1 MCGRLSLGVST
12 DKLQGFFPLFD
23 LPASL
28 GRYNIAPTQDVL
40 AVRVEKGKEK
50 PQGVLMRWGL
60 VPYWAED
67 LSIGSKQINARS
79 ETLATK
85 PAFRTA
91 FQKRRCLILADG
103 FYEWRK
109 GPGKE
114 KQPFH
119 IHNKDGSPFAF
130 AGLWEFWKRKDGS
143 DEKTPPTVESCT
155 IITTDA
161 NELVAPLHDR
171 MPAILEPR
179 DYLRWLDPA
188 PVDSTVLQEMLRP
201 YPAAKVEAVPV
212 SKRVNNVANEG
223 AECVVPATGAKTAEW
238 QEPTLF

>member
-1 MCGRLSLGVST
+1 MCGRFSLGVST
-12 DKLQGFFPLFD
+12 DQLKGFFPLFD

-28 GRYNIAPTQDVL
+28 RRYNIAPTQDVL

-50 PQGVLMRWGL
+50 PQGGLMRWGL

-67 LSIGSKQINARS
+67 LSIGNKQINARA

-85 PAFRTA
+85 PAFRSA

-103 FYEWRK
+103 FYEWK
-109 GPGKE
+109 KLGKE

-130 AGLWEFWKRKDGS
+130 AGLWEYWKKKEGADAKAPAS
-143 DEKTPPTVESCT
+143 VESCA

-161 NELVAPLHDR
+161 NELVASLHDR
-171 MPAILEPR
+171 MPAILDPG

-188 PVDSTVLQEMLRP
+188 PVDPAVLQEMLRP
-201 YPAAKVEAVPV
+201 YPAAKMEAVAV

-223 AECVVPATGAKTAEW
+223 AECVAPEAGAKSPQWRET
-238 QEPTLF
+238 TLF